1 MGVSMTVSDASNRK
15 QTSICSFRLGFYYV
29 LLNLCLFTL
38 SLLLL
43 PTSGFRL
50 VAPKNALW
58 AFHAWTPA
66 VSHETSLYPSFIASH
81 AYPKGSSHGFT
92 SSRKV
97 LEVPSIASNLI
108 LSASSIISQN
118 PLISNPSDA
127 VVEKRS
133 DTVEVHPFQAE
144 VSKVMDIIINS
155 LYTNKDVFLRE
166 IISNAAD
173 ACDRKKHLL
182 SNEGKPEEKMELRI
196 KADKDNLRLII
207 EDDGIGM
214 DKTELITNLGTIA
227 RSGTAK
233 WLKQIVDGSMDKNMI
248 GKFGVGFYSSYLVAN
263 KVDVFSRR
271 LGGTPEI
278 FHWSSNSDGTFSV
291 SSYED
296 QEFMESGTRLVLHLK
311 EDADEYLEDYKI
323 KELLRKYSEF
333 IQFPIKVWSE
343 KVEYDRVPDMEGSL
357 SDSKGKMKTIT
368 KRSYEWEQVNTQ
380 APIWRRNPEEI
391 SEQEY
396 HDFYKTTF
404 KAYDNPL
411 AHTFLKVEGQ
421 IDFQSVLYIPGA
433 LPWELARNMFDEESR
448 GIRLYVRRVFINDK
462 FTEATP
468 RWLTFLRGVV
478 DSDDLPLNVGRE
490 ILQKSRMLSII
501 NKRITLKT
509 IEMIRSLQLAGG
521 AKWEK
526 FWDNFGKYLK
536 VGVVEDRDHQSQIA
550 SLIEFWSTTSGTNR
564 TTLDAYIDR
573 MKANQTAIFYVAS
586 ESRKA
591 AFESPALEKLRK
603 YGYEVLYST
612 EPIDEFCLSTLGINK
627 YRDFE
632 VMDVNKADLKL
643 PEDAEHKTKAAD
655 LKKHVDLNS
664 LCEWIQNEFGK
675 KLQRVVVSQ
684 RLVDSPAILVQGDF
698 GLSPTMQRYM
708 KQQAASQGIS
718 ERDVYG
724 LAVNQYILEINPDS
738 SIIQQLHRLVK
749 KDKQSKEAQD
759 LIKQLYDVASL
770 QGGYNIEDIPGFSK
784 RVIELMRKTAEESL
798 KNSYSTKAPIDT
810 TTV

>member
-1 MGVSMTVSDASNRK
+1 MKVYVTKSDAFPPMRTNVRSL
-15 QTSICSFRLGFYYV
+15 RLWSYM
-29 LLNLCLFTL
+29 LLNLCIVTSFLLF
-38 SLLLL
+38 L
-43 PTSGFRL
+43 PVRSIRLFAPETGRATSQT
-50 VAPKNALW
+50 
-58 AFHAWTPA
+58 WTP
-66 VSHETSLYPSFIASH
+66 VSSREVFVSPFLLVSH
-81 AYPKGSSHGFT
+81 AYPKVSSIHNLHP
-92 SSRKV
+92 KAK
-97 LEVPSIASNLI
+97 LIPELSIASNVI
-108 LSASSIISQN
+108 LSASPQVSQQ
-118 PLISNPSDA
+118 PLISSPNDVGMEPTKNESI
-127 VVEKRS
+127 
-133 DTVEVHPFQAE
+133 EVHSFQAE

-173 ACDRKKHLL
+173 ACDRKKHLV
-182 SNEGKPEEKMELRI
+182 SKDGKPVEKMELRI
-196 KADKDNLRLII
+196 KADKDKMCLIV
-207 EDDGIGM
+207 EDNGIGM
-214 DKTELITNLGTIA
+214 DKAELITNLGTIA

-233 WLKQIVDGSMDKNMI
+233 WLKQIADGSMDTNLI

-271 LGGTPEI
+271 FGGNSEI
-278 FHWSSNSDGTFSV
+278 SHWSSNSDGTFTI
-291 SSYED
+291 SSFED
-296 QEFMESGTRLVLHLK
+296 ENFMESGTRLVLHLK

-343 KVEYDRVPDMEGSL
+343 KVEYDRVPDTESSTL
-357 SDSKGKMKTIT
+357 ESKGKMKTIT
-368 KRSYEWEQVNTQ
+368 KKTYEWEQINKQ
-380 APIWRRNPEEI
+380 DPIWRRNPEEI
-391 SEQEY
+391 NEQDY

-411 AHTFLKVEGQ
+411 TYAFLKVEGQ
-421 IDFQSVLYIPGA
+421 IDFQSILYIPGA

-462 FTEATP
+462 FTDATP
-468 RWLTFLRGVV
+468 RWLTFLRGVI

-501 NKRITLKT
+501 NKRITLKA
-509 IEMIRSLQLAGG
+509 IEMIRLLQQAGG
-521 AKWEK
+521 AKWDK

-536 VGVVEDRDHQSQIA
+536 VGVVEDRDHQAQIA
-550 SLIEFWSTTSGTNR
+550 ALIEFWSTTSGANR

-573 MKANQTAIFYVAS
+573 MKPNQTSIFYVTS

-643 PEDAEHKTKAAD
+643 PEDADSKKTTEEKKYMD
-655 LKKHVDLNS
+655 LSS

-684 RLVDSPAILVQGDF
+684 RLVESPAILVQGDF

-718 ERDVYG
+718 ERDIYG
-724 LAVNQYILEINPDS
+724 LASNQYILEINPDS
-738 SIIQQLHRLVK
+738 SIIQQLNHLVK
-749 KDKQSKEAQD
+749 IDKQSKEAKD
-759 LIKQLYDVASL
+759 LIRQLYDVAAL
-770 QGGYNIEDIPGFSK
+770 QGGYTIEDIPDFSK
-784 RVIELMRKTAEESL
+784 RVIELMRKNAEESL
-798 KNSYSTKAPIDT
+798 KYSQSAEVLTDAT
-810 TTV
+810 SV